1 MKRDHLLRIY
11 ICVLWGLRVKQ
22 ALRWGATCE
31 MERTAYV
38 RHWGHIRWC
47 VMGMIKCLVMFQDG
61 AQARE
66 VAREK
71 AQVRVTLLG
80 STDLKSSLRA
90 RPEFVFVCFK
100 GRSMTLSVRF

>member
-1 MKRDHLLRIY
+1 M
-11 ICVLWGLRVKQ
+11 
-22 ALRWGATCE
+22 
-31 MERTAYV
+31 

-66 VAREK
+66 VARK
-71 AQVRVTLLG
+71 KTQVRVTLLG

-100 GRSMTLSVRF
+100 GRSYHAKSEILSYSGSKVEDRFEGREVGNTLQTEESVRVW